1 MTFTNGKNALDPI
14 MKSGPEQERA
24 VFEVFNRAASGH
36 NYEHVAG
43 AAMNLLANTVRQS
56 CPTRQHAERMFD
68 ELVGRTKNLLL
79 EKHYDPVNNKRRS
92 VFPFTQVVNAEL
104 VHWDPSKNKGG

>member
-1 MTFTNGKNALDPI
+1 MTFTNGKNILDPI

-24 VFEVFNRAASGH
+24 VFEAFNKAATGH
-36 NYEHVAG
+36 DYNIVAG

-56 CPTRQHAERMFD
+56 CATRQQAERMYD

-79 EKHYDPVNNKRRS
+79 EKHYDPVSSKRRH
-92 VFPFTQVVNAEL
+92 VFPHTQVVNAEL
-104 VHWDPSKNKGG
+104 VHWDESKNK